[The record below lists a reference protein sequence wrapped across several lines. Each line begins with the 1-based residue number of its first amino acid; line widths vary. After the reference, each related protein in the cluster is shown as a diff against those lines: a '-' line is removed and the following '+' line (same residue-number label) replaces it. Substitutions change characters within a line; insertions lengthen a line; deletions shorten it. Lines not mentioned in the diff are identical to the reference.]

1 MSVHIKVCGLKE
13 AEHIRELE
21 GLAISQV
28 GFVLAPS
35 RRQVTPQQAGVL
47 AGAVGLLRNDKGQ
60 RIETVGVVVN
70 ASLAEL
76 SAIID
81 AAPLDVLQL
90 HGAESP
96 QLCRQ
101 VREQL
106 GVKVWK
112 VFSLAAGAANI
123 EAEEPQRLLQPYAG
137 TIDGVVID
145 TAGGGT
151 GQVFDWHSIP
161 AYKAA
166 CRQLGL
172 PLYVAGGLHAG
183 NVGELLAY
191 EPDGVDVSSGVET
204 NGMKDIEK
212 IRGFVERVIRQ

>member
-13 AEHIRELE
+13 AEHIRQLD
-21 GLAISQV
+21 GLAISQL

-35 RRQVTPQQAGVL
+35 RRQVTPQQAGEL
-47 AGAVGLLRNDKGQ
+47 ARAAALLQGDEGQ
-60 RIETVGVVVN
+60 RMETVGVVVN

-76 SAIID
+76 AAIIESV
-81 AAPLDVLQL
+81 PLDVLQL

-96 QLCRQ
+96 QLCRD
-101 VREQL
+101 VRQQL

-112 VFSLAAGAANI
+112 VFSLAAGTDGGVD
-123 EAEEPQRLLQPYAG
+123 EEPRRLLQPYAG
-137 TIDGVVID
+137 CIDGVVID

-151 GQVFDWHSIP
+151 GQVFDWRSIP

-166 CRQLGL
+166 CTELGL
-172 PLYVAGGLHAG
+172 PLIVAGGLHAG

-212 IRGFVERVIRQ
+212 IRGFVERVKRQ